1 MSFRT
6 RFSSRISPQINCTM
20 EERKTKSEFADD
32 CDINKIMSRYRKTGI
47 LPDSS
52 KAALA
57 QYGNF
62 DQIPSFHE
70 MQDKV
75 LAAHELF
82 SSLPAHVRK
91 EFDNDPGLFIDSSQ
105 TAEGMALM
113 VKLGLATVRSNA
125 PINVPDDTPKG
136 KGAKNSEKGSDGN

>member
-1 MSFRT
+1 MRFRT
-6 RFSSRISPQINCTM
+6 RFSDRVSHPVVCTM
-20 EERKTKSEFADD
+20 EERRTKSEFADD
-32 CDINKIMSRYRKTGI
+32 CDINKIMSRYRQTGI
-47 LPDSS
+47 LPESS

-70 MQDKV
+70 MQDRV

-91 EFDNDPGLFIDSSQ
+91 EFDNDPGRFIDSSQ

-113 VKLGLATVRSNA
+113 VKLGLATERVKDS
-125 PINVPDDTPKG
+125 PGVSDDTPKG
-136 KGAKNSEKGSDGN
+136 KGAKKSEKAPDGN